1 MVVDER
7 LPLLGAEDHRMDVAA
22 WLQRLGLERYVPAF
36 RDNDVD
42 AEVLLRLTAEDLRE
56 LGVASIGHRRRLLDA
71 IAPLTEVVPRPT
83 TMPAPTVTAA
93 APDAP
98 SPADAER
105 RQLTVMFC
113 DLVGSTALSARL
125 DPEDLRTVI
134 GAYHRRCAA
143 VIESAGGFVAKYMGD
158 GVLAYFGYPRADEHD
173 AERAV
178 RAGLALVDAVAGLD
192 TAAGMPLQ
200 VRVGIATGLV
210 VVGDLIGQGEAQ
222 ERGVVGETPNI
233 AARLQALAEPGAV
246 VIAPSTRRLTGGLFE
261 YVDLGA
267 VELRGLGA
275 PVMAARVLRGSAAES
290 RFEALHGHDLTPLV
304 GRDEEL
310 ALLQRRWQQA
320 KAGEGRVVVLIGE
333 PGIGKS
339 CLAQAML
346 EQPAG
351 EPHTRL
357 RYFCSPHH
365 QASALHPY
373 ITQLEHAAGFSRE
386 DMAEARLA
394 KLEALLAR
402 SNAGAEEIG
411 FIAERMSIPTGDKYR
426 LADLTPQRRKEKTLE
441 ALLAQL
447 TRLAARQ
454 PVLML
459 FEDAH
464 WIDPTS
470 LELLTLTVARARQLP
485 LLLLVTARPEFTPPW
500 PADAHVTT
508 QALARLGR
516 REGATLVERSAGGK
530 ALPAEILEQIL
541 ARTDGVPL
549 FLEELTKTIIES
561 GLLRE
566 EDGHYA
572 LDGALPPLA
581 IPTTLHDSLMARL
594 DRLAPVR
601 EVAQIGAA
609 IGREFS
615 YPLLSAVAHQPDD
628 RLTEALDRL
637 VRAELVFGRG
647 EPPEAVYTFKHAL
660 VQEAAYAS
668 LLRERRRQLHAHIA
682 QALEGEFPEV
692 AETQPELVA
701 HHYAAAG
708 LPAPAIDYYRRA
720 ADRAMAASA
729 NAEAIAHLT
738 RGLEL
743 IASLPD
749 SSERISREID
759 FRLALGAPL
768 IAIKGFTSVEAQ
780 AAYTR
785 AKELCAGAGKT
796 PELFRS
802 LMGLHVYHI
811 CRPDIETAW
820 ELSQELSN
828 LAAKLGS
835 DEFRLL
841 AELAACCT
849 CYHSGRYT
857 SVLSHAARVRALYD
871 PERHR
876 GPQIFMVDP
885 AINALG
891 FEQLALWCLGYP
903 DRASERG
910 LAALSIGQTVA
921 HPFSLCFAL
930 WEEAWLRIQ
939 RREPELIA
947 ARTEAHLAVARE
959 QGFAFDRAA
968 GSMLEIWHGA
978 RVMGQCAE
986 GRIEAFRSALAEL
999 RRMGMGISLGLWQ
1012 ALFAECLEQQGNTDE
1027 ALTALEAAVVHVE
1040 CTGDATW
1047 APEVHRLIGDLLL
1060 RRNPAAPD
1068 RAEASYRRAIERAR
1082 SQEAKSWELRAATS
1096 LAQLW
1101 RDQGRPAEARELLAP
1116 VYGWFTEGFDT
1127 TDLKDAKALLEE
1139 IEVSH

>member
-1 MVVDER
+1 MSAVRNWLEAIGLGQYADAFEANDIDTDL
-7 LPLLGAEDHRMDVAA
+7 LPQIDDQLLKDIGVLSAGHR
-22 WLQRLGLERYVPAF
+22 
-36 RDNDVD
+36 
-42 AEVLLRLTAEDLRE
+42 LRLRN
-56 LGVASIGHRRRLLDA
+56 A
-71 IAPLTEVVPRPT
+71 IAKL
-83 TMPAPTVTAA
+83 APTPMAGANATNAV
-93 APDAP
+93 APVGGNPLPNPPPLAGEGRVGGE
-98 SPADAER
+98 AER

-113 DLVGSTALSARL
+113 DLVSSTALSARL
-125 DPEDLRTVI
+125 DPEDLRAVI
-134 GAYHRRCAA
+134 GAYHRCVAK
-143 VIESAGGFVAKYMGD
+143 VIGRGGGFVAKYMGD

-178 RAGLALVDAVAGLD
+178 RTALKLVEKVAGLD
-192 TAAGMPLQ
+192 TAAGVPLQ
-200 VRVGIATGLV
+200 ARIGIATGLV

-222 ERGVVGETPNI
+222 ERGVVGETPNL
-233 AARLQALAEPGAV
+233 AARLQASAEPGTV

-261 YVDLGA
+261 YKDLGA

-275 PVMAARVLRGSAAES
+275 PVMAAQVVRGSAAES
-290 RFEALHGHDLTPLV
+290 RFEALHGRDLTPLV
-304 GRDEEL
+304 GREEEL

-339 CLAQAML
+339 RLAQAML
-346 EQPAG
+346 QHLAG

-365 QASALHPY
+365 QASALHPF

-386 DMAEARLA
+386 DMPEARPA

-411 FIAERMSIPTGDKYR
+411 FIAALLSIPTGDKYP
-426 LADLTPQRRKEKTLE
+426 LPDLTPQRRKEKTLE

-464 WIDPTS
+464 WVDPTS
-470 LELLTLTVARARQLP
+470 LELLTLTVARASQLP
-485 LLLLVTARPEFTPPW
+485 LLLLVTARPEFTPSW
-500 PADAHVTT
+500 PADAHVTM
-508 QALARLGR
+508 QALGRLGR
-516 REGATLVERSAGGK
+516 REGMTLVERSAGGK

-549 FLEELTKTIIES
+549 FLGELTKTIIES

-615 YPLLSAVAHQPDD
+615 YPLLSAVAQQPDD
-628 RLTEALDRL
+628 RLGEALGQL

-647 EPPEAVYTFKHAL
+647 EVPEAVYTFKHAL

-668 LLRERRRQLHAHIA
+668 LLRERRRTLHARIA
-682 QALEGEFPEV
+682 RALEAEFPEV

-701 HHYAAAG
+701 HHYASAG
-708 LPAPAIDYYRRA
+708 LAAPAIDHYRRA
-720 ADRAMAASA
+720 AERAMAASA

-743 IASLPD
+743 IASLPA
-749 SSERISREID
+749 SPERISREIE
-759 FRLALGAPL
+759 FRLALGTPL
-768 IAIKGFTSVEAQ
+768 IATQGYGSIEAR

-785 AKELCAGAGKT
+785 AKELCAGTGDT

-802 LMGLHVYHI
+802 LVGLWVYHLI
-811 CRPDIETAW
+811 QPDLETAS
-820 ELSQELSN
+820 ELSRELLN

-835 DEFRLL
+835 DDFRLL
-841 AELAACCT
+841 AELVACST
-849 CYHSGRYT
+849 CLWSGRYT
-857 SVLSHAARVRALYD
+857 SVPSHAARARVLYD
-871 PERHR
+871 PERHG
-876 GPQIFMVDP
+876 GPKIWAVDP
-885 AINALG
+885 AMWALG
-891 FEQLALWCLGYP
+891 VESLALWYLGYP
-903 DRASERG
+903 ERASERG
-910 LAALSIGQTVA
+910 LAALSTAQTAA
-921 HPFSLCFAL
+921 HPFSLCWAL
-930 WEEAWLRIQ
+930 RVEAWLRIH
-939 RREPELIA
+939 RREPELMV
-947 ARTEAHLAVARE
+947 ARTKALLMVARE
-959 QGFAFDRAA
+959 QGFPYECAW
-968 GSMLEIWHGA
+968 GSMLEIWHDA
-978 RVMGQCAE
+978 WVTGQCADD
-986 GRIEAFRSALAEL
+986 RIEAFRSALAEL
-999 RRMGMGISLGLWQ
+999 RGMGNRSALGLWH
-1012 ALFAECLEQQGNTDE
+1012 ALLAECLEKQGNTDE
-1027 ALTALEAAVVHVE
+1027 ALTALEAAVVHFE
-1040 CTGDATW
+1040 RRGRDALW
-1047 APEVHRLIGDLLL
+1047 EPEVHRLIGDLLL
-1060 RRNPAAPD
+1060 RRNPSAPD
-1068 RAEASYRRAIERAR
+1068 RAEVSYRRAIERAR

-1096 LAQLW
+1096 LARLW
-1101 RDQGRPAEARELLAP
+1101 RDQGKPAEARELLAP

-1127 TDLKDAKALLEE
+1127 ADLKDAKALLEDLA
-1139 IEVSH
+1139 

>member
-1 MVVDER
+1 M
-7 LPLLGAEDHRMDVAA
+7 
-22 WLQRLGLERYVPAF
+22 
-36 RDNDVD
+36 
-42 AEVLLRLTAEDLRE
+42 
-56 LGVASIGHRRRLLDA
+56 
-71 IAPLTEVVPRPT
+71 
-83 TMPAPTVTAA
+83 
-93 APDAP
+93 
-98 SPADAER
+98 
-105 RQLTVMFC
+105 
-113 DLVGSTALSARL
+113 
-125 DPEDLRTVI
+125 
-134 GAYHRRCAA
+134 
-143 VIESAGGFVAKYMGD
+143 
-158 GVLAYFGYPRADEHD
+158 
-173 AERAV
+173 
-178 RAGLALVDAVAGLD
+178 
-192 TAAGMPLQ
+192 
-200 VRVGIATGLV
+200 
-210 VVGDLIGQGEAQ
+210 
-222 ERGVVGETPNI
+222 
-233 AARLQALAEPGAV
+233 

-261 YVDLGA
+261 YADLGA
-267 VELRGLGA
+267 VELKGLGA
-275 PVMAARVLRGSAAES
+275 PVMAARVVRGSAAES
-290 RFEALHGHDLTPLV
+290 RFEALHGRDPTPLV

-339 CLAQAML
+339 RLAQAML
-346 EQPAG
+346 EEVAS

-365 QASALHPY
+365 QASALHPF

-386 DMAEARLA
+386 DMPEARLA

-426 LADLTPQRRKEKTLE
+426 LPDLTPQRRKEKTLE
-441 ALLAQL
+441 ALLAQMA
-447 TRLAARQ
+447 RLAARQ

-470 LELLTLTVARARQLP
+470 LELLTLTVARASTLP

-500 PADAHVTT
+500 PAEAHVTM

-516 REGATLVERSAGGK
+516 REGMTLVERSAGGK

-615 YPLLSAVAHQPDD
+615 YPLLSAVAQQPDD

-647 EPPEAVYTFKHAL
+647 EPLEAVYIFKHAL

-668 LLRERRRQLHAHIA
+668 LLRERRRTLHARIA

-692 AETQPELVA
+692 VETQPELVA

-720 ADRAMAASA
+720 AGRAMAASA

-743 IASLPD
+743 IGSLTE
-749 SSERISREID
+749 STERISREID

-768 IAIKGFTSVEAQ
+768 IAVQGWRSVEVE

-785 AKELCAGAGKT
+785 AKELSAGAGET

-802 LMGLHVYHI
+802 LVGLWNYHLN
-811 CRPDIETAW
+811 RSDMEAAS
-820 ELSQELSN
+820 ELSRELFN

-835 DEFRLL
+835 NESRLL
-841 AELAACCT
+841 AELAAFHT
-849 CYHSGRYT
+849 CAFSGRYT
-857 SVLSHAARVRALYD
+857 TTLSHVARVRALYD
-871 PERHR
+871 PGRHR
-876 GPQIFMVDP
+876 GPTICGVRP
-885 AINALG
+885 G
-891 FEQLALWCLGYP
+891 
-903 DRASERG
+903 RG
-910 LAALSIGQTVA
+910 G
-921 HPFSLCFAL
+921 
-930 WEEAWLRIQ
+930 
-939 RREPELIA
+939 PE
-947 ARTEAHLAVARE
+947 
-959 QGFAFDRAA
+959 F
-968 GSMLEIWHGA
+968 
-978 RVMGQCAE
+978 
-986 GRIEAFRSALAEL
+986 
-999 RRMGMGISLGLWQ
+999 
-1012 ALFAECLEQQGNTDE
+1012 
-1027 ALTALEAAVVHVE
+1027 
-1040 CTGDATW
+1040 
-1047 APEVHRLIGDLLL
+1047 
-1060 RRNPAAPD
+1060 
-1068 RAEASYRRAIERAR
+1068 
-1082 SQEAKSWELRAATS
+1082 
-1096 LAQLW
+1096 
-1101 RDQGRPAEARELLAP
+1101 
-1116 VYGWFTEGFDT
+1116 
-1127 TDLKDAKALLEE
+1127 
-1139 IEVSH
+1139 